1 MDRNQQKRA
10 FTLIEILVVIAI
22 IALLAAILFPVFSR
36 ARENA
41 RSKNCMSNERQIAMS
56 LVQYKQDND
65 RRFPPL
71 NDAGVDGWAA
81 NIKLNSN
88 QVFQCPSEG
97 SDDTAGFTDYW
108 LNADLLGMHDV
119 RMRYPSNTILIGDGD
134 AGSPGNVL
142 GADADATSTPP
153 IQAWE
158 ASGDYA
164 TRHLGGANY
173 AFADG
178 HVKWLNPDSIDTEN
192 AASGENFA
200 FLPR

>member
-1 MDRNQQKRA
+1 MDRYQQKQA

-41 RSKNCMSNERQIAMS
+41 RSKNCLSNERQIAMA
-56 LVQYKQDND
+56 LITYKQDND
-65 RRFPPL
+65 RRFPPP
-71 NDAGVDGWAA
+71 NAPGVDGWAA
-81 NIKLNSN
+81 HLSLNAN
-88 QVFQCPSEG
+88 QVFQCPSEEG
-97 SDDTAGFTDYW
+97 DDSAGFTDYW
-108 LNADLLGMHDV
+108 LNAELLGMHDV
-119 RMRYPSNTILIGDGD
+119 RMRYPSNTILIGDGN
-134 AGSPGNVL
+134 AGSPGYVL
-142 GADADATSTPP
+142 GAENDATSVPP
-153 IQAWE
+153 ILAWE

-178 HVKWLNPDSIDTEN
+178 HVKWLNPDSIDVEN
-192 AASGENFA
+192 AASSDNFA